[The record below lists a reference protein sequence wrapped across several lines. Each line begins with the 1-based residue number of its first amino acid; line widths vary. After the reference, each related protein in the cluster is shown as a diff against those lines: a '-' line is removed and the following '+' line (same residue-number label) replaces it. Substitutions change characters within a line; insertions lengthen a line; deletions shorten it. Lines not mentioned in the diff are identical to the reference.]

1 MRENSTFMDAP
12 SRKRSEFWSAQC
24 GGLLDGTSFALAMMC
39 LWLTVYVTAVFL
51 STLPE
56 VGAGV
61 ALRQAGV
68 FAGSVLADTLPMAPL
83 FVMIAN
89 RTPSASVRRYA
100 WLLAAMMMMWIYWAS
115 LDWITGETSRFVLL
129 RASNLP
135 CLFQAVLVFAAVAF
149 RNSARTVTSVL
160 MQRQIDSA
168 ALEAEVKHARLQL
181 LRAQI
186 EPHFLFNTL
195 ATVRTLVR
203 LDRTAAV
210 DMIDNLMRYLSEAL
224 PQLRQD
230 ESSLYEELQLVKAYL
245 RIHQIRMGTR
255 LSYELLV
262 PEKLRTERIPTML
275 LLTLVENA
283 LKHGINPAVEGG
295 AICVSATCENAALV
309 LKVTDSGQGLTVT
322 QGHGVGLANIR
333 RRLSMLYG
341 DAAVLSLGRIASRGM
356 VATVSIP
363 MANAS

>member
-1 MRENSTFMDAP
+1 MRADRTAP
-12 SRKRSEFWSAQC
+12 Y
-24 GGLLDGTSFALAMMC
+24 GGLLNGTGFALAMMS
-39 LWLTVYVTAVFL
+39 LWLAVYVTEVFL
-51 STLPE
+51 STLPKAG
-56 VGAGV
+56 VGA

-68 FAGSVLADTLPMAPL
+68 FAGWVLADTLPMVPL

-89 RTPSASVRRYA
+89 RTPLASARRYL
-100 WLLAAMMMMWIYWAS
+100 WLLAAMMMMWIYWAAIN
-115 LDWITGETSRFVLL
+115 WITGETSRLVLFS
-129 RASNLP
+129 ADNLP
-135 CLFQAVLVFAAVAF
+135 CLPEAVLVFAAVAN
-149 RNSARTVTSVL
+149 RNSARTVTGAL

-168 ALEAEVKHARLQL
+168 ALEAEVKQARLQL

-203 LDRTAAV
+203 HDRDAAAA
-210 DMIDNLMRYLSEAL
+210 MIDNLMRYLSEAL
-224 PQLRQD
+224 PRLRQD
-230 ESSLYEELQLVKAYL
+230 ESSLYEELQLVEAYL

-295 AICVSATCENAALV
+295 AICVSAAREKAALV
-309 LKVTDSGQGLTVT
+309 LKVTDSGQGLAVT

-333 RRLSMLYG
+333 RRLSMRYG
-341 DAAVLSLGRIASRGM
+341 DDAVLSLGRVASRGM

-363 MANAS
+363 IADAS

>member
-1 MRENSTFMDAP
+1 
-12 SRKRSEFWSAQC
+12 
-24 GGLLDGTSFALAMMC
+24 
-39 LWLTVYVTAVFL
+39 
-51 STLPE
+51 
-56 VGAGV
+56 
-61 ALRQAGV
+61 
-68 FAGSVLADTLPMAPL
+68 
-83 FVMIAN
+83 
-89 RTPSASVRRYA
+89 
-100 WLLAAMMMMWIYWAS
+100 LLAAMMMMWIYWAS
-115 LDWITGETSRFVLL
+115 INWLTGETSRIVLFS
-129 RASNLP
+129 ADNLP
-135 CLFQAVLVFAAVAF
+135 CLPQAVLVFAAVAN
-149 RNSARTVTSVL
+149 RNSARTVTSAL

-168 ALEAEVKHARLQL
+168 ALEAEVKQARLQL

-203 LDRTAAV
+203 VDRIAAV
-210 DMIDNLMRYLSEAL
+210 AMIDNLMRYLSEAL
-224 PQLRQD
+224 PRLRQD
-230 ESSLYEELQLVKAYL
+230 ESSLYEELQLVEAYL

-295 AICVSATCENAALV
+295 AIRVSAARENAALV
-309 LKVTDSGQGLTVT
+309 LKVSDSGQGLAVT

-333 RRLSMLYG
+333 RRLSMRYG
-341 DAAVLSLGRIASRGM
+341 DGAVLSLGRIATRGM

-363 MANAS
+363 MADAS